1 MIYSRTCD
9 RKSNPLRTIAI
20 MAPSADSKDVPYTI
34 MVASNVIELHQKAR
48 VRQKDTIISSF
59 YNERFKHFVVVG
71 ARRIYMWNAYTGIL
85 AKTYNSELAHP
96 LGIYV
101 PSGPWHV
108 CRETAFAYQSLS
120 SKLKIASVVAV
131 QSLLQGRASEITA
144 CCFGDEGSSILFG
157 DDKVSCKQYEGR
169 AKFTPAPVYTK
180 A

>member
-1 MIYSRTCD
+1 MLIPFDSTSAHRLFALSQVIYSRTCD

-85 AKTYNSELAHP
+85 AKTYNSELPHP
-96 LGIYV
+96 PGMRTIRAVARL
-101 PSGPWHV
+101 S
-108 CRETAFAYQSLS
+108 RYQSMNG
-120 SKLKIASVVAV
+120 KLKVVVCFCFGGSPIASAR
-131 QSLLQGRASEITA
+131 QDGAERDHCL
-144 CCFGDEGSSILFG
+144 LFG
-157 DDKVSCKQYEGR
+157 
-169 AKFTPAPVYTK
+169 
-180 A
+180 